1 MLKYDNFNSKEI
13 YSTASTAYHS
23 IFTKHRLV
31 GNGKFTSL
39 RFEKKPMQKSK
50 SIYLIIILGSLAA
63 LAPFSIDMYLPGFK
77 AIAKDLNTDVPNV
90 SLSLATFFIGIS
102 AGQLLYGP
110 LLDKFGR
117 KKPLYFGLT
126 LYIIS
131 SLCCLFVSSIDQL
144 IVLRFIQAIGCC
156 AATVAAIAMVR
167 DLFTVAESPKV
178 FSSLMLVIA
187 VSPML
192 APTAGGYLITVFGW
206 QTVFVF
212 LGLMAILMLLA
223 SIFWLPESYKPD
235 LSYSLKPKPILNNFL
250 TVLKEPSFYTYA
262 LISAIT
268 FSGLFAYVSSSPVV
282 FMDIYKVSATGYGW
296 IFALL
301 SVFFIGFSQVNSYIL
316 RWFTSKKIVFWALII
331 QCLVSILFL
340 FAALNNMLNLYTTV
354 SFIGLFL
361 ACLGFINPNASAL
374 SLAPFTKNAGSA
386 SALMGA
392 LQMGLGALAS
402 AAISMFAAN
411 VVWPMP
417 AVMTIAAVLALVILL
432 IGKNYINQS
441 TINQ

>member
-1 MLKYDNFNSKEI
+1 MAI
-13 YSTASTAYHS
+13 
-23 IFTKHRLV
+23 
-31 GNGKFTSL
+31 
-39 RFEKKPMQKSK
+39 SK
-50 SIYLIIILGSLAA
+50 SFYTILILGSLAA

-77 AIAKDLNTDVPNV
+77 TIAENLNTSVPSV

-117 KKPLYFGLT
+117 KKPLYFGLS

-131 SLCCLFVSSIDQL
+131 CLSCVFVTSIDQL
-144 IVLRFIQAIGCC
+144 IILRFIQAIGCC

-167 DLFTVAESPKV
+167 DLFTVEESPKV
-178 FSSLMLVIA
+178 FASLMLVIA

-192 APTAGGYLITVFGW
+192 APTAGGYLITVLGW
-206 QTVFVF
+206 KSVFVF
-212 LGLMAILMLLA
+212 LGIMAILMALA
-223 SIFWLPESYKPD
+223 SKFWLKESYTPD
-235 LSYSLKPKPILNNFL
+235 PNYSLKPKSILNNFYV
-250 TVLKEPSFYTYA
+250 VLKDPSFYTYA

-282 FMDIYKVSATGYGW
+282 FMDIYKVTETGYGW

-316 RWFTSKKIVFWALII
+316 KWFSSRQIITWALIM
-331 QCLVSILFL
+331 QCFFSALFL
-340 FAALNNMLNLYTTV
+340 LAACYHLLNLYATIA
-354 SFIGLFL
+354 FIASFL

-374 SLAPFTKNAGSA
+374 ALAPFEKNAGSA

-417 AVMTIAAVLALVILL
+417 AVMFTATVLAVLCLS
-432 IGKNYINQS
+432 IGSKQIKNRNI
-441 TINQ
+441 

>member
-1 MLKYDNFNSKEI
+1 M
-13 YSTASTAYHS
+13 A
-23 IFTKHRLV
+23 
-31 GNGKFTSL
+31 
-39 RFEKKPMQKSK
+39 KSK
-50 SIYLIIILGSLAA
+50 SFYTILILGSLAA

-77 AIAKDLNTDVPNV
+77 SIAKDLNTDVPNV

-117 KKPLYFGLT
+117 KKPLYFGLSI
-126 LYIIS
+126 YIIS
-131 SLCCLFVSSIDQL
+131 CLSCFFVNSIDQL
-144 IVLRFIQAIGCC
+144 IVLRFLQAIGCC

-167 DLFTVAESPKV
+167 DLFTVEESPKV
-178 FSSLMLVIA
+178 FASLMLVIA

-192 APTAGGYLITVFGW
+192 APTAGGYLITVLGW
-206 QTVFVF
+206 KSVFVF
-212 LGLMAILMLLA
+212 LGIMAFLMILAIK
-223 SIFWLPESYKPD
+223 FWLKESYIPD
-235 LSYSLKPKPILNNFL
+235 PSYSLKPKPILNNFYI
-250 TVLKEPSFYTYA
+250 VIKNPSFYTYA

-282 FMDIYKVSATGYGW
+282 FMDIYKVTETGYGW

-316 RWFTSKKIVFWALII
+316 KWFSSKTIITWALSL
-331 QCLVSILFL
+331 QCLFSAIFL
-340 FAALNNMLNLYTTV
+340 LAATYDLLNLYVTIA
-354 SFIGLFL
+354 FIASFL

-374 SLAPFTKNAGSA
+374 ALAPFEKNAGSA

-417 AVMTIAAVLALVILL
+417 AVMFTATVLAVLCLS
-432 IGKNYINQS
+432 IGSKQIKNRNL
-441 TINQ
+441 

>member
-1 MLKYDNFNSKEI
+1 M
-13 YSTASTAYHS
+13 A
-23 IFTKHRLV
+23 
-31 GNGKFTSL
+31 
-39 RFEKKPMQKSK
+39 KSK
-50 SIYLIIILGSLAA
+50 SFYTILILGSLAA

-77 AIAKDLNTDVPNV
+77 SIAKDLNTDVPNV

-117 KKPLYFGLT
+117 KKPLYFGLL

-131 SLCCLFVSSIDQL
+131 CLSCLFVNSINQL
-144 IVLRFIQAIGCC
+144 IVLRFLQAIGCC

-167 DLFTVAESPKV
+167 DLFTVEESPKV
-178 FSSLMLVIA
+178 FASLMLVIA

-192 APTAGGYLITVFGW
+192 APTAGGYLITVLGW
-206 QTVFVF
+206 KSVFVF
-212 LGLMAILMLLA
+212 LGIMAFLMVLA
-223 SIFWLPESYKPD
+223 TKFWLKESYVPD
-235 LSYSLKPKPILNNFL
+235 PRYSLKPKPILTNFYI
-250 TVLKEPSFYTYA
+250 VIKNPSFYTYA

-282 FMDIYKVSATGYGW
+282 FMDIYKVTETGYGW

-316 RWFTSKKIVFWALII
+316 KWFSSKKIITWALLF
-331 QCLVSILFL
+331 QCFFSAIFL
-340 FAALNNMLNLYTTV
+340 LAAANNLLNLYTTIA
-354 SFIGLFL
+354 FIASFL

-374 SLAPFTKNAGSA
+374 ALAPFEKNAGSA

-417 AVMTIAAVLALVILL
+417 AVMFTATVLAVLCLS
-432 IGKNYINQS
+432 IGSKQIKNRNL
-441 TINQ
+441 

>member
-1 MLKYDNFNSKEI
+1 M
-13 YSTASTAYHS
+13 A
-23 IFTKHRLV
+23 
-31 GNGKFTSL
+31 
-39 RFEKKPMQKSK
+39 KSK
-50 SIYLIIILGSLAA
+50 SFFLILILGCLAA

-117 KKPLYFGLT
+117 KKPLYFGLS
-126 LYIIS
+126 LFILS
-131 SLCCLFVSSIDQL
+131 SVSCLFVTSIDQL

-156 AATVAAIAMVR
+156 SASVAAIAMVR
-167 DLFTVAESPKV
+167 DLFTVEESPKV
-178 FSSLMLVIA
+178 FASLMLVIA

-192 APTAGGYLITVFGW
+192 APTAGGYLITALGW
-206 QTVFVF
+206 KSVFVF
-212 LGLMAILMLLA
+212 LGLMALLMLLA
-223 SIFWLPESYKPD
+223 SAWWLPESYKPD
-235 LSYSLKPKPILNNFL
+235 PSYSLKPKPILSNFL
-250 TVLKEPSFYTYA
+250 AVLKEPSFYTYA
-262 LISAIT
+262 LVSAIT

-282 FMDIYKVSATGYGW
+282 FMDLYKVTETGYGW

-301 SVFFIGFSQVNSYIL
+301 SVFFIGFSQINSFIL
-316 RWFTSKKIVFWALII
+316 RWFTSKKIVFWALLA
-331 QCLVSILFL
+331 QCLFSVLFL
-340 FAALNNMLNLYTTV
+340 IAALYNILNLYTTIA
-354 SFIGLFL
+354 FIALFL

-402 AAISMFAAN
+402 AAISMFAAD

-417 AVMTIAAVLALVILL
+417 AVMTVAALIAMCCLL
-432 IGKNYINQS
+432 IGSKKIRAI
-441 TINQ
+441 TA